1 MSAPATH
8 GAQRAIVTARRNS
21 PLALAVFVLAYVGI
35 LVIVVSP
42 HGALVSPPPV
52 AQADR

>member
-1 MSAPATH
+1 MAPLAPS

-35 LVIVVSP
+35 LVIVLSP

-52 AQADR
+52 AQAAP